1 MATKVYTILKSS
13 YNEDNEAFVE
23 NLFFANSSSMDALKT
38 WFRKILFANDVKRAW
53 LPDKENDKNIFYIE
67 YNQNYESEFHH
78 GFSIQVLNLD
88 THEQYF
94 VTNSRDKALRST
106 MDSII
111 SDLLRDRNKLV
122 R

>member
-13 YNEDNEAFVE
+13 YNEDNEAFVD

-67 YNQNYESEFHH
+67 YSQNYESEFHH

>member
-1 MATKVYTILKSS
+1 MATKVYTIFKSS

-67 YNQNYESEFHH
+67 YSQNYESEFHY

-88 THEQYF
+88 TYEQYF